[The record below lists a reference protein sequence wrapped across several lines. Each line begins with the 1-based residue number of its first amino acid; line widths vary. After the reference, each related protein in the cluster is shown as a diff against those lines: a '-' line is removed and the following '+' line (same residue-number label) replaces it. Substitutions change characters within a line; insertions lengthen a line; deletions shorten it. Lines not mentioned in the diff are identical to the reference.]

1 MDAVVSEADRQVRSA
16 GRLDPSGCLSATA
29 VDPLASSIDRGAR
42 RRHRARAPAPLPATC
57 ARGVAGAGSDA
68 PFILGHLF
76 LGHAG
81 RLLDGRPSPAV
92 LVSVLRAVVRCTG
105 GRRASCPPP
114 PPLGHVPPPPPP
126 TRASFASCSPNDSRA
141 TQRSLEGA
149 SQLAWYVRA
158 YSPAHAAECA
168 GASVRASWWVGL
180 LRPG

>member
-81 RLLDGRPSPAV
+81 ASHTRLLATSEEPLPERAPQPAP
-92 LVSVLRAVVRCTG
+92 
-105 GRRASCPPP
+105 CPPP
-114 PPLGHVPPPPPP
+114 
-126 TRASFASCSPNDSRA
+126 
-141 TQRSLEGA
+141 
-149 SQLAWYVRA
+149 
-158 YSPAHAAECA
+158 
-168 GASVRASWWVGL
+168 
-180 LRPG
+180 